1 MEKRA
6 FLAVFLSV
14 LVFILYQYYYISKF
28 EPAKIIPEE
37 EKTIEKPEKTTM
49 PSAVK
54 DADIAS
60 KTEEVAK
67 VRETTI
73 KEREIKINTGV
84 TEVVFTNR
92 GGKIKTINLLK
103 YKTKDGSPVNLV
115 KDAEAKLLPLK
126 MEFTDKK
133 FSDAVNSALF
143 DVSETEETITLS
155 PGRRSIALGF
165 SYIDESGFE
174 IYKEYTLY
182 QDEYKIDVSVK
193 TGGESAAGGFSYQ
206 VLWGPGLRP
215 DGGSDGYSYEGP
227 TAYIGRELVY
237 DGVEEKGG
245 QVYHEGDIKWVA
257 MQNKYFMTAL
267 IPVETKGFKSIT
279 KASETGDV
287 SVGLEYISV
296 GGRAENRVILYAGP
310 KESEILKS
318 YNVSLEEII
327 DYGWFDFLAKP
338 LFKVL
343 KLFYGFTHN
352 YGIAIIILTVIIKLI
367 FYPLSQKSL
376 KSMQKLQKLQPEL
389 KIIQERYKNDR
400 QKMSAEL
407 MRLYRE
413 NKVNPFGGFFL
424 IIIQIPV
431 FIALYKLLMVS
442 IELRQAPFFGWIK
455 DLSDKD
461 PYYITPLIMGAT
473 MFVQQK
479 MTPSAGDPMQ
489 AKIMLIMPIIFTFMF
504 LNFPSGLVLY
514 WLVNN
519 ILSIAQQ
526 YLIYREMKK

>member
-14 LVFILYQYYYISKF
+14 LVFILYQYYYISRF
-28 EPAKIIPEE
+28 EPSKIIPED
-37 EKTIEKPEKTTM
+37 EKKVEKAEKPAES
-49 PSAVK
+49 PVIR
-54 DADIAS
+54 DIAPTAEETS
-60 KTEEVAK
+60 KI
-67 VRETTI
+67 RETTV
-73 KEREIKINTGV
+73 KEREIKIDTGV
-84 TEVVFTNR
+84 TEVILTNR
-92 GGKIKTINLLK
+92 GGKVKAINLLK
-103 YKTKDGSPVNLV
+103 YKTKGGAPVNLV
-115 KDAEAKLLPLK
+115 KDAEGKLLPVKL
-126 MEFTDKK
+126 EFTDKN
-133 FSDAVNSALF
+133 FSDAINSTLF
-143 DVSETEETITLS
+143 DIAETEDAITLS
-155 PGRRSIALGF
+155 PNRRNASIGF
-165 SYIDESGFE
+165 SYRDDSGFE
-174 IYKEYTLY
+174 IYKEYTFY
-182 QDEYKIDVSVK
+182 HEEYKVDVSIR
-193 TGGESAAGGFSYQ
+193 TGGGAASAGGFSYQ
-206 VLWGPGLRP
+206 ALWGPGLMSE
-215 DGGSDGYSYEGP
+215 GGSDGYSYEGP
-227 TAYIGRELVY
+227 TSYIGRELVY
-237 DGVEEKGG
+237 DKLKGKG
-245 QVYHEGDIKWVA
+245 EQIYHEGNIKWVA
-257 MQNKYFMTAL
+257 IQNKYFMAAL
-267 IPVETKGFKSIT
+267 IPLEAKGL
-279 KASETGDV
+279 KAISKTSGTGDV
-287 SVGLEYISV
+287 SVGLEYISAA
-296 GGRAENRVILYAGP
+296 GRAENRVILYAGP

-327 DYGWFDFLAKP
+327 NYGWFDFLAKP

-343 KLFYGFTHN
+343 KLFYSFTHN

-431 FIALYKLLMVS
+431 FIALYKVLMET
-442 IELRQAPFFGWIK
+442 IELRQSPFFGWIK

-461 PYYITPLIMGAT
+461 PYYITPIIMGAT
-473 MFVQQK
+473 MFIQQK

-526 YLIYREMKK
+526 YLIYKDMKK